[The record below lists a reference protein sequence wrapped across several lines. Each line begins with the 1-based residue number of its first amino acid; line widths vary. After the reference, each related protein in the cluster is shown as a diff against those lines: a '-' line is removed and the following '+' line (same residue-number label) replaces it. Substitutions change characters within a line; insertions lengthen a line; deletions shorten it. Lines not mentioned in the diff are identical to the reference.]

1 MPKRLTFIHAA
12 DLHLGAPFRGLRA
25 LSDEWATRLL
35 TALLESY
42 DRVIDAAL
50 SREVDFVVI
59 AGDIFDS
66 ARASYGEY
74 RHFFDG
80 LRRLEAAG
88 IPAYLVTGNH
98 DPYTSWQ
105 HDFFSLPS
113 NAHMLPGDRPG
124 FALFERD
131 GEPLCLIGGRG
142 YYNQT
147 WPADEC
153 IAEGV
158 TRDAAEVALTVL
170 NPRAAEAPFSVGV
183 LHTGLH
189 LDPVKAPVE
198 PDILMHSGMDY
209 WALGHIHLKY
219 AYPSFDDPRL
229 VFSGCVQ
236 GRDIRET
243 GERGIYQVTLT
254 EGAPNQLEFIPTA
267 SVVWQRMRVDV
278 SDCANLPAVTDKV
291 MRELFRENGKAHCEE
306 MVVRVTLT
314 GATPLHTMLERGDVL
329 AELRKHINDAYPVF
343 FCDALVDATVQPRDK
358 AALRREGLFPAVF
371 LQVAESQRANPDDE
385 IAFIQDEFLRKNVQL
400 PSSYT
405 RSIDELAEEAENLV
419 LDLLAQGDD

>member
-80 LRRLEAAG
+80 LRRLEEAG

-113 NAHMLPGDRPG
+113 NAHMLPGDHPG
-124 FALFERD
+124 FVLFERD

-158 TRDAAEVALTVL
+158 TRAAAEAALTAL
-170 NPRAAEAPFSVGV
+170 NPRVAEAPFAVGL

-198 PDILMHSGMDY
+198 PDVLMRAGMDY

-229 VFSGCVQ
+229 VFSGCIQ

-254 EGAPNQLEFIPTA
+254 EGAPNQIDFIPTA

-278 SDCANLPAVTDKV
+278 SDCANLPAVTDKI

-314 GATPLHTMLERGDVL
+314 GATPLHTMLERDDVL
-329 AELRKHINDAYPVF
+329 SELRKHINDAYPVF
-343 FCDALVDATVQPRDK
+343 FCDALVDATEQPRDK
-358 AALRREGLFPAVF
+358 EALRREGLFPAVF
-371 LQVAESQRANPDDE
+371 LQVAEAQRANPDDE

-419 LDLLAQGDD
+419 LDLLAQRDD